1 MCPTLSADIVLM
13 QGAKQRASELGVRGK
28 SYLQLRKL
36 RQYEKDFDGPVFCE
50 QALEIYKEANSLLQE

>member
-1 MCPTLSADIVLM
+1 M